1 MDRDRATLASVPST
15 TRPQEVG
22 STMAAQQ
29 AVVNDTGEHNPD
41 ILGHHQL
48 YPPMGA
54 LVSYSFQPILASLH
68 NTDVAQQG
76 SASANMPFLSMTI
89 VYPYL
94 YPAYGLARLANE
106 LSIAVKVQEWNQT
119 IRAAVVL
126 TALVEDLVSPE
137 LFQFT

>member
-1 MDRDRATLASVPST
+1 
-15 TRPQEVG
+15 
-22 STMAAQQ
+22 
-29 AVVNDTGEHNPD
+29 
-41 ILGHHQL
+41 
-48 YPPMGA
+48 
-54 LVSYSFQPILASLH
+54 
-68 NTDVAQQG
+68 
-76 SASANMPFLSMTI
+76 MPFLSMTI